1 MELRNATI
9 KSASISTEDHNCLMV
24 WLVLDYGG
32 SQQGFGGYPLY
43 SPKHK
48 DKTGQY
54 LWRLMQIAG
63 VSKWENIVG
72 KPVRVR
78 GTNSG
83 IEAIGHFLLEDW
95 FEPAKELEDA

>member
-24 WLVLDYGG
+24 WLTLDYGD
-32 SQQGFGGYPLY
+32 SQQGFGGYALY
-43 SPKHK
+43 APKIK

-63 VSKWENIVG
+63 VSRWENIVG

-78 GTNSG
+78 ATNSG
-83 IEAIGHFLLEDW
+83 IEAIGHFLREDW